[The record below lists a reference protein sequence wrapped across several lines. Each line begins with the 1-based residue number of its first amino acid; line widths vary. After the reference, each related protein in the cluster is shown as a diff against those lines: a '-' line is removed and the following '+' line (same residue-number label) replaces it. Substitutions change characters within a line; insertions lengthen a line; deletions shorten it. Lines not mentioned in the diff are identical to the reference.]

1 MIRVFLVA
9 LLTSV
14 SCTVLAQQW
23 TEVFKNEVGDT
34 YYIDFSSLKREGQKR
49 IFWRATDYKEPIG
62 TRVYSTR
69 NKVLLDCRQ
78 ATLVLLHETYFTQ
91 RGLKG
96 APASPEP
103 TGQLVRIAPQT
114 VNAELMRLV
123 CSK

>member
-49 IFWRATDYKEPIG
+49 IFSICQP
-62 TRVYSTR
+62 
-69 NKVLLDCRQ
+69 
-78 ATLVLLHETYFTQ
+78 
-91 RGLKG
+91 
-96 APASPEP
+96 
-103 TGQLVRIAPQT
+103 
-114 VNAELMRLV
+114 
-123 CSK
+123 